1 MAQFQQRTGTVL
13 NVRPPKTLEDIT
25 RQIDIQQTSYAY
37 ESNEQDLK
45 TRAKTASMNVLYCL
59 RLLGGVAAQGAS
71 MVFAPASL
79 CFNAVSILLDI
90 PSKLHDFHAVVDGL
104 FEQISVFL
112 SQFRIYQRIE
122 QFSEIDPDLNDTIH
136 RLMISFV
143 SICALSV
150 ELRNGGKWGFF
161 KRDAKKVLFDD
172 DSSVSKELG
181 TFKYLVDKQGNIR
194 DTLALEHILKSED
207 KLSHLLMST
216 AESQTHIADIE
227 KGVENIG
234 KGVSELTNAEN
245 DRKSEQ
251 TKKELLTKI
260 TKKLAVKDEV
270 VEANKKA
277 FNEFWAESVEGGG
290 QWLCDLAVYTDWV
303 NPKTEEID
311 PVLLLTGEASCGK
324 SFLSA
329 VVAHDLLDRYGEK
342 SSVRTSLAYHFF
354 PKYSDKINKDQKPAE
369 TALKAIALQLAEHNM
384 LYRKSLAQI
393 VDTKD
398 DGNFFRDS
406 SCQELW
412 DTLKLASTK
421 ADCTFFLIFDG
432 LDQCGSDA
440 KALID
445 VLNSLKNTDV
455 DRSQLRVLATG
466 TSDTLSDTMSPA
478 TPMIE
483 IQQNNETDVKKYI
496 ERQLK
501 KRDLLQG
508 NNTETVKFRTSIYD
522 RLPDLVHGSFFK
534 TQITLDKIDETIAAD
549 GSSSELERILDEANQ
564 DGGMIAK
571 NAIAELS
578 ESLSAKEIEEVNELL
593 IWVIYGFEY
602 FYIDELEAAL
612 FLRFE
617 KTSLQPLEKKL
628 KKKYPKIFGYEGFG
642 ITIDSDVQDAVEVV
656 RNSKRMAE
664 DSVPRISATIQI
676 TNADMRSVQSFLWRL
691 NEKAVIE
698 NFVFDQTTTATT
710 LKGSIHCNEMDAHLS
725 IVKQTFKLLTADPD
739 DRTSALSQ
747 YLLDRLPDHLDKLY
761 DAAGIDELT
770 PADKREIG
778 KGLFNL
784 LEDGE
789 TLERFWWHRGNT
801 RENVSTANW
810 VIDHSRVD
818 VFWKWLDDPEATRTL
833 GKKDKEWLQQQKSAS
848 DSNRALMRPTIVM
861 VAKNWLQGRDW
872 VVDDA
877 FLWLQAY
884 LQRVSLS
891 DVHPTYTV
899 TDSQ

>member
-1 MAQFQQRTGTVL
+1 MV
-13 NVRPPKTLEDIT
+13 K
-25 RQIDIQQTSYAY
+25 
-37 ESNEQDLK
+37 
-45 TRAKTASMNVLYCL
+45 
-59 RLLGGVAAQGAS
+59 
-71 MVFAPASL
+71 VFAPASL

-207 KLSHLLMST
+207 KLSHLLM
-216 AESQTHIADIE
+216 AAADNQTHLSDIE

-234 KGVSELTNAEN
+234 KGVTDLNNAEN

-251 TKKELLTKI
+251 TKKELLAKI
-260 TKKLAVKDEV
+260 TKKLAVKEEV

-277 FNEFWAESVEGGG
+277 FNEFWADSVEGGG
-290 QWLCDLAVYTDWV
+290 QWVRDQTQYTDWL
-303 NPKTEEID
+303 NLKSEDID
-311 PVLLLTGEASCGK
+311 PVLLLTGETSCGK

-329 VVAHDLLDRYGEK
+329 VVAHDLLDRFGDK
-342 SSVRTSLAYHFF
+342 SPVRTSLAYHFF

-384 LYRKSLAQI
+384 LYRKTLAQI
-393 VDTKD
+393 VDAKD
-398 DGNFFRDS
+398 DSFFRDS

-412 DTLKLASTK
+412 DTLKLHGTK
-421 ADCTFFLIFDG
+421 NDCTFFLIFDG

-440 KALID
+440 KVLID
-445 VLNSLKNTDV
+445 ILDSLKTADI
-455 DRSQLRVLATG
+455 DRSQIRVFATG
-466 TSDTLSDTMSPA
+466 TLDVFLGKMSGE
-478 TPMIE
+478 TPMIG
-483 IQQNNETDVKKYI
+483 IQANNESDIKKYI

-534 TQITLDKIDETIAAD
+534 TQITLDKIDETIASD
-549 GSSSELERILDEANQ
+549 GSSSELERILVEANQ

-571 NAIAELS
+571 NAIAELG

-628 KKKYPKIFGYEGFG
+628 KKKYPKIFSYEGAG
-642 ITIDSDVQDAVEVV
+642 ILIDSDVQEAVEVV
-656 RNSKRMAE
+656 RDSQRMTE

-698 NFVFDQTTTATT
+698 NFVFDQTTTATN
-710 LKGSIHCNEMDAHLS
+710 LKGSIHCNEMDAHLE
-725 IVKQTFKLLTADPD
+725 IVKQTFKLLNAEPD
-739 DRTSALSQ
+739 DRTSALTQ

-761 DAAGIDELT
+761 EASGIDELT
-770 PADKREIG
+770 PTDKREIG
-778 KGLFNL
+778 RGLFNL
-784 LEDGE
+784 LVDGDI
-789 TLERFWWHRGNT
+789 LERFWSHRGNT

-810 VIDHSRVD
+810 VIDHTKVD
-818 VFWKWLDDPEATRTL
+818 IFWKWLNDPEATRIL
-833 GKKDKEWLQQQKSAS
+833 GKKDREWLQQQKSAS
-848 DSNRALMRPTIVM
+848 DPNRALMRPTIVM
-861 VAKNWLQGRDW
+861 VAKHWLQGRDW
-872 VVDDA
+872 GADVS

-884 LQRVSLS
+884 LQRVGLLDFRSLP
-891 DVHPTYTV
+891 DAMTN
-899 TDSQ
+899 